1 MKLNARIYLV
11 MLALAFS
18 ALACQAAGLPGVGS
32 QTPTTESAP
41 PTPAPAVVVDTTAI
55 VGDQLYKVTG
65 SLKATNSVFADYYEE
80 HAVMLYDMH
89 GFVIRDQEWELP
101 IASQVLGF
109 IDIDEANLTGNYT
122 LYLPL
127 VPQGTFNDVDNNGKS
142 DTGVQIFAVAYSPNL
157 YGGPYA
163 EGDDRSLGWPGY
175 LASVLADS
183 ENQYEIIGGR
193 LIIWAPDASQGF
205 PTGFGPDGRLFTA
218 DDPTAP
224 VPSGYSVVNL
234 DTDPFTITQTTEAD
248 LPLIEP
254 QDAAVK
260 DFSALS
266 YTEAFDKMFQFV
278 STNYAFNG
286 IEGKAPNWD
295 ALYAELKPR
304 VEEAEKAKNSMR
316 FYQAIKTFT
325 DAFQDGH
332 VGLSGDLLIQDF
344 WTTKSGGY
352 GFTIRR
358 LDDGSYIVNRVV
370 AGGPAE
376 KAGMKVGAVV
386 TRFNGKPIAEAAAAV
401 RPFFPESSE
410 INLRYAQAIWLL
422 RAEVGAQAE
431 VTFTNPGGAEQTA
444 KLKAVDEV
452 DSLFEEMG
460 WNTPD
465 AILPVDS
472 EVIERDGQEI
482 GYIRINTNYDDLNL
496 LIRLFERALKN
507 FEEREVAG
515 VIIDMRANGGGAPLG
530 LAGFL
535 TDQEIPTGQDEYYS
549 DVTGQF
555 EPEGLPGK
563 IIPNQNQYRFS
574 KLVLL
579 VNRTCASACEF
590 ESYGFSQVPGMAV
603 VGQYPTGG
611 IFAEVSRGQIKLPAG
626 LEMQIPTGRIRLP
639 DGSIFLEGVG
649 VVPTVRVPVTV
660 ETVLTD
666 EDVVLDYGLRVILGE
681 IKP

>member
-1 MKLNARIYLV
+1 MKVRTGIYLPLL
-11 MLALAFS
+11 MFALAT
-18 ALACQAAGLPGVGS
+18 LACFATSLPVQ
-32 QTPTTESAP
+32 QTQPPTSEPAP
-41 PTPAPAVVVDTTAI
+41 PTPSPVVIVDTATPS
-55 VGDQLYKVTG
+55 GDQLFKVTG
-65 SLKATNSVFADYYEE
+65 TLKATNSVFADYYEE

-109 IDIDEANLTGNYT
+109 IDIDEQKLTGNYT

-127 VPQGTFNDVDNNGKS
+127 VPQGMFNDVDNNGQT

-157 YGGPYA
+157 YGGPFA

-193 LIIWAPDASQGF
+193 LIIWAPDDAQGF
-205 PTGFGPDGRLFTA
+205 PTGFGPDGRLFTE
-218 DDPTAP
+218 DDPVAP
-224 VPSGYSVVNL
+224 VPAGYSVVDL
-234 DTDPFTITQTTEAD
+234 DSEPFAITQTTQAD

-254 QDAAVK
+254 RDASVK
-260 DFSALS
+260 DFSNLS
-266 YTEAFDKMFQFV
+266 YTEAFEQMFQFV
-278 STNYAFNG
+278 RTNYAFNG
-286 IEGKAPNWD
+286 IQGKQPNWD

-304 VEEAEKAKNSMR
+304 VEQAEKSR
-316 FYQAIKTFT
+316 DSTLFYEAIKAFT

-344 WTTKSGGY
+344 WTTRSGGY
-352 GFTIRR
+352 GFTMRG
-358 LDDGSYIVNRVV
+358 LDDGTYIVNRVV
-370 AGGPAE
+370 TGGPAE
-376 KAGMKVGAVV
+376 KAGMRVGALV
-386 TRFNGKPIAEAAAAV
+386 TRFGGKPVAEAVAAV

-422 RAEVGAQAE
+422 RTEVGAQAE
-431 VTFTNPGGAEQTA
+431 VTFKNPGSAEQTVT
-444 KLKAVDEV
+444 LKAVEEV
-452 DSLFEEMG
+452 DSLFDEMG

-465 AILPVDS
+465 VILPVDS
-472 EVIERDGQEI
+472 EVIERNGRQI

-496 LIRLFERALKN
+496 LIRLFERALKHFKEN
-507 FEEREVAG
+507 EVTG
-515 VIIDMRANGGGAPLG
+515 VIIDMRANSGGAPLG

-535 TDQEIPTGQDEYYS
+535 TDKEIPTGQDEYYS
-549 DVTGQF
+549 ELTGKF

-563 IIPNQNQYRFS
+563 IIPNQNQYRFT

-590 ESYGFSQVPGMAV
+590 ESYGFSQVPGMVV

-626 LEMQIPTGRIRLP
+626 LEMQIPTGRTRLP

-649 VVPTVRVPVTV
+649 VVPNVRVPVNAD
-660 ETVLTD
+660 TVLTD
-666 EDVVLDYGLRVILGE
+666 EDVVLDYGIRVILGE

>member
-1 MKLNARIYLV
+1 MKVRTGIYLPLL
-11 MLALAFS
+11 MLALAT
-18 ALACQAAGLPGVGS
+18 LACLSTGFPAQ
-32 QTPTTESAP
+32 QTQPPTSDSAP
-41 PTPAPAVVVDTTAI
+41 STPSPVVIVDTAKPG
-55 VGDQLYKVTG
+55 GDQLFKVTG
-65 SLKATNSVFADYYEE
+65 ALKATNSVFADYYEE

-109 IDIDEANLTGNYT
+109 IEIDEEKLTGKYT
-122 LYLPL
+122 LYLPIL
-127 VPQGTFNDVDNNGKS
+127 PQGMFNDVDNNGQT

-157 YGGPYA
+157 YGGPFA

-193 LIIWAPDASQGF
+193 LIIWSPDDAQAF
-205 PTGFGPDGRLFTA
+205 PTGFGPDGRLFTE

-224 VPSGYSVVNL
+224 VPAGYSVVDL
-234 DTDPFTITQTTEAD
+234 DSEPFAITQTTQAD

-254 QDAAVK
+254 RDAAVK
-260 DFSALS
+260 DFSKLS
-266 YTEAFDKMFQFV
+266 YTEAFDQMFKFV
-278 STNYAFNG
+278 RTNYAFND
-286 IEGKAPNWD
+286 IAGKQPNWD

-304 VEEAEKAKNSMR
+304 VEQAEKARNSTR
-316 FYQAIKTFT
+316 FYEAIKALT

-344 WTTKSGGY
+344 WASKSGGY

-422 RAEVGAQAE
+422 RTEVGAQAE
-431 VTFTNPGGAEQTA
+431 VTFKNPGGAEQTVT
-444 KLKAVDEV
+444 LQAVEEV
-452 DSLFEEMG
+452 DSLFDEMG

-465 AILPVDS
+465 PILPVDS
-472 EVIERDGQEI
+472 EVIERNGRQI

-496 LIRLFERALKN
+496 LIRLFERALKHFKEN
-507 FEEREVAG
+507 EVSG
-515 VIIDMRANGGGAPLG
+515 VIIDMRANSGGAPLG

-535 TDQEIPTGQDEYYS
+535 TDKEIPTGQDEYYS
-549 DVTGQF
+549 ELTGKF

-563 IIPNQNQYRFS
+563 IIPNQNQYRFT

-579 VNRTCASACEF
+579 VSRTCASACEF
-590 ESYGFSQVPGMAV
+590 ESYGFSQVPGMVV

-626 LEMQIPTGRIRLP
+626 LEMQIPTGRTRLP

-649 VVPTVRVPVTV
+649 VVPNVRVPVTA

-666 EDVVLDYGLRVILGE
+666 EDVVLDYGIRVILGE